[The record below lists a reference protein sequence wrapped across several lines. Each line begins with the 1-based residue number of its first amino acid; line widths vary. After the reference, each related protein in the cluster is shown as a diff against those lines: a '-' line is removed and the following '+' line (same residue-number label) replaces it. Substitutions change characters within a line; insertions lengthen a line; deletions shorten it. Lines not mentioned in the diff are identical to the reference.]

1 VRPEDRI
8 ALGKSKLQMPKK
20 LRTLS
25 SRSALEPMLVT
36 PAVLG
41 STSLSRNERTP
52 QRYVAPQ
59 SFTVRKRTEPQRITS
74 FASRRRNK

>member
-1 VRPEDRI
+1 
-8 ALGKSKLQMPKK
+8 
-20 LRTLS
+20 
-25 SRSALEPMLVT
+25 MLVT